1 MPIQVQIQMQPQM
14 QRQRGHHLGYKALK
28 PTFKRA
34 KFSERV
40 DPRTLSLSVPAR
52 AHPQPPQVS

>member
-1 MPIQVQIQMQPQM
+1 MQRKIQMQRQI

-34 KFSERV
+34 KFAERV
-40 DPRTLSLSVPAR
+40 DPRALSLSVPAR
-52 AHPQPPQVS
+52 AHAQPPQVS